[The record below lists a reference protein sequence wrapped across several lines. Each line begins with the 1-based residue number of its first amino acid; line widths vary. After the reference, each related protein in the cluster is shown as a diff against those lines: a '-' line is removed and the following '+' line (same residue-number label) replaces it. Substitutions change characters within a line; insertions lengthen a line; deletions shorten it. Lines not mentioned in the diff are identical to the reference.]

1 MWAKQSKAAK
11 HIYYWVYIAKQC
23 LWWFSRP
30 LRIDPHTYLV
40 SGQMGIF
47 NSILQKRQ
55 LQPNHLPKVILQES
69 GESPNPHVM
78 SCQPPRAALWK
89 WDTNTW
95 ILKFQPNLKQG
106 LQSSWWLLILS
117 GVAQIFSSSHKP
129 LTALSSCLSLS
140 LAAQPESGS
149 HSGNQG
155 QGLLGPEF
163 LASASSHL
171 AIGSTLTLVALCL
184 RPGFCPR
191 YVIGTP
197 IFSNWVHL
205 LLVTHLLCGWS
216 LLLIYQ
222 PMWIVVF
229 SVFLRTLPQV
239 LRIDLKIKLC

>member
-1 MWAKQSKAAK
+1 M
-11 HIYYWVYIAKQC
+11 
-23 LWWFSRP
+23 
-30 LRIDPHTYLV
+30 
-40 SGQMGIF
+40 
-47 NSILQKRQ
+47 
-55 LQPNHLPKVILQES
+55 
-69 GESPNPHVM
+69 
-78 SCQPPRAALWK
+78 
-89 WDTNTW
+89 
-95 ILKFQPNLKQG
+95 
-106 LQSSWWLLILS
+106 
-117 GVAQIFSSSHKP
+117 AQIFSSSHKP

-239 LRIDLKIKLC
+239 LRIPSPGSVDTSHLWSRCEGPLALTMALLLLWDFMAWSSS